1 MVPQVPMRRRTA
13 AVRAGLAVV
22 LAGLLLAMGPFAGAL
37 GIHHALA
44 AADHDGHEHSDTDLC
59 QWVQAHSTAS
69 LLAPIVDPGRF
80 LAPERHDPPLPA
92 ALVSAQLLS
101 FQPSRAPPSV

>member
-1 MVPQVPMRRRTA
+1 MVPQVPVRGRA
-13 AVRAGLAVV
+13 SAVRAGLA
-22 LAGLLLAMGPFAGAL
+22 LALAALLLAMGPFAVAL
-37 GIHHALA
+37 GVHHALA

-69 LLAPIVDPGRF
+69 LLAPVVDPGRF
-80 LAPERHDPPLPA
+80 LAPERHDPPPPA

-101 FQPSRAPPSV
+101 FQPSRAPPSA